1 MSRAGAGQID
11 DWRAG
16 LATQLEMLRDEV
28 RQGHQA
34 IIERLARIEATLDE
48 PNNLKRKNS
57 GGRPSKFAWRDFY
70 IEALRLEYNDEIQS
84 RHHLQ
89 QRNRAANPAVGR
101 QAGLQVTDTPNN
113 MVGLRALVSARNP
126 GQTWD
131 LRCEVRE
138 RLIAFLQAE
147 YPHALPRQ
155 RTELLGINL
164 ELSGGQNRRL
174 RSV

>member
-89 QRNRAANPAVGR
+89 EHMEKW
-101 QAGLQVTDTPNN
+101 VTEQWTDQP
-113 MVGLRALVSARNP
+113 
-126 GQTWD
+126 D
-131 LRCEVRE
+131 LRTIRREVAAIAE
-138 RLIAFLQAE
+138 TLHLI
-147 YPHALPRQ
+147 
-155 RTELLGINL
+155 
-164 ELSGGQNRRL
+164 
-174 RSV
+174 